1 MDCPFLTENK
11 YRKEMMEAYRSG
23 DFGRAKKNIC
33 STIYSIRNQQVKEVI
48 FTLIL
53 FIALS
58 ILTPDSPP
66 KHKY

>member
-11 YRKEMMEAYRSG
+11 YGKEMMEAYRSG
-23 DFGRAKKNIC
+23 DFERAKNIC
-33 STIYSIRNQQVKEVI
+33 STMCSIRNQQVKEVI